1 MNLRELIPSLPECSV
16 EGTPDREIAALR
28 YDSRQVERGD
38 LFFAWKG
45 AASDGHRFIADV
57 CLRGAAGVVLEQ
69 SQADRPDSATF
80 IRVPDARRAL
90 ARMAG
95 AFHGF
100 PARSL
105 APVGITGTNGKT
117 TTAFAIKHLLSE
129 PGRPIGLLGT
139 IRHEIGQTVLSA
151 SRTTPE
157 GSDLQELLGRIKAA
171 GCVGVVMEVSSHA
184 LDQGRVEGIEFA
196 VGVFTNLTP
205 DHLDYHKTMEEYF
218 AAKRRL
224 FEGSNAA
231 AAAVVNIDDPYGAR
245 LAAALHADLH
255 RTGTLITTSADGAR
269 TASLRAEKIHAAPH
283 GTAFDL
289 VFNDQRRAVETPL
302 IGRFNVANTLSA
314 VGAALAMDRDFDRIA
329 SRLHDLP
336 AVPGRLERFGGG
348 DLPTVV
354 VDYAHTEDAVRKAL
368 ETLRELQPKR
378 LLAVVGCGGNRDRTK
393 RPRMAAAALE
403 LADQVYFTADNP
415 RNETVSAI
423 FDDMRAGVPAG
434 SASRAAWIADRQA
447 AIARAIADAAPSDI
461 VCVAGKGHE
470 ATQEVNGVFT
480 PFSDR
485 AVVEEI
491 LHGKGRN

>member
-1 MNLRELIPSLPECSV
+1 MNLRELIPALSECSV
-16 EGTPDREIAALR
+16 EGTPDREVAALR
-28 YDSRQVERGD
+28 YDSRQVGQGD

-45 AASDGHRFIADV
+45 AASDGHRFISEV
-57 CLRGAAGVVLEQ
+57 CRRGASGVVLEQ
-69 SQADRPDSATF
+69 DQADRPDSATF

-95 AFHGF
+95 AFHGY
-100 PARSL
+100 PARAL

-139 IRHEIGQTVLSA
+139 IRHEMGSTVLPA

-157 GSDLQELLGRIKAA
+157 GSDLQELLAKIKAA

-224 FEGSNAA
+224 FDGANPAA
-231 AAAVVNIDDPYGAR
+231 SAVINIDDPYGAR
-245 LAAALHADLH
+245 LAAGLSSA
-255 RTGTLITTSADGAR
+255 GIVITTSANGAR
-269 TASLRAEKIHAAPH
+269 EASLRAEKIHATPH
-283 GTAFDL
+283 GTAFEL
-289 VFNDQRRAVETPL
+289 VFQDRRRAVETPL

-314 VGAALAMDRDFDRIA
+314 VGAALALGRDFDEIA

-348 DLPTVV
+348 NQPTVV

-368 ETLRELQPKR
+368 ETLRELEPKR
-378 LLAVVGCGGNRDRTK
+378 LCTVVGCGGNRDRSK

-403 LADQVYFTADNP
+403 LSDRVYFTADNP
-415 RNETVSAI
+415 RNETISAI
-423 FDDMRAGVPAG
+423 FDDMRAGVPAD
-434 SASRAAWIADRQA
+434 SASQSRASWIDDRRA
-447 AIARAIADAAPSDI
+447 AIARAIAEAAPGDI
-461 VCVAGKGHE
+461 VCIAGKGHE

-491 LHGKGRN
+491 LNGKGRN

>member
-1 MNLRELIPSLPECSV
+1 MNLRELIPALPECSV
-16 EGTPDREIAALR
+16 EGTPDREVAALR
-28 YDSRQVERGD
+28 YDSRQVGQGD

-45 AASDGHRFIADV
+45 ANSDGHRFIAEV
-57 CLRGAAGVVLEQ
+57 CRRGASGVVLEQ
-69 SQADRPDSATF
+69 VQNDRPDAATF

-95 AFHGF
+95 AFHGH
-100 PARSL
+100 PARAL

-139 IRHEIGQTVLSA
+139 IRHEMGATILPA

-157 GSDLQELLGRIKAA
+157 GSDLQELLAKIKAA

-224 FEGSNAA
+224 FVGPASAA
-231 AAAVVNIDDPYGAR
+231 SAVINVDDPYGAR
-245 LAAALHADLH
+245 LSADLQAGLHAG
-255 RTGTLITTSADGAR
+255 GTLITTSANGAR
-269 TASLRAEKIHAAPH
+269 EASLRAEKVHAAAH
-283 GTAFDL
+283 GTAFEL
-289 VFNDQRRAVETPL
+289 VFQDHRRAVEIPL
-302 IGRFNVANTLSA
+302 IGRFNVANVLGA
-314 VGAALAMDRDFDRIA
+314 VGAALALGRDFNQIA

-336 AVPGRLERFGGG
+336 AVPGRVERFGGG
-348 DLPTVV
+348 SQPTVV
-354 VDYAHTEDAVRKAL
+354 IDYAHTEDAVRKAL
-368 ETLRELQPKR
+368 ETLRELEPQR
-378 LLAVVGCGGNRDRTK
+378 LLTVVGCGGNRDRTK

-403 LADQVYFTADNP
+403 LSDRVYFTADNP
-415 RNETVSAI
+415 RNETIAAI
-423 FDDMRAGVPAG
+423 FDDMRAGVPAA
-434 SASRAAWIADRQA
+434 SANRAAWIDDRRA
-447 AIARAIADAAPSDI
+447 AIARAIAEAAPGDI

-470 ATQEVNGVFT
+470 ATQEINGVFT

-491 LHGKGRN
+491 LNGKGRN

>member
-1 MNLRELIPSLPECSV
+1 MNLRELIPALSECSV
-16 EGTPDREIAALR
+16 EGTPDREVAALR
-28 YDSRQVERGD
+28 YDSRQVGQGD

-45 AASDGHRFIADV
+45 ASSDGHRFIAEV
-57 CLRGAAGVVLEQ
+57 CRRGASGVVLEQ
-69 SQADRPDSATF
+69 AQSDRPDSATF

-95 AFHGF
+95 AFHGH
-100 PARSL
+100 PARAL

-139 IRHEIGQTVLSA
+139 IRHEMGSTILPA

-157 GSDLQELLGRIKAA
+157 GSDLQELLAKIKAA

-224 FEGSNAA
+224 FDGPAPAA
-231 AAAVVNIDDPYGAR
+231 SAVINIDDPYGAR
-245 LAAALHADLH
+245 LAAGLHH
-255 RTGTLITTSADGAR
+255 TGIVITASANSAR
-269 TASLRAEKIHAAPH
+269 EASLRAEKVHAAAH
-283 GTAFDL
+283 GTAFEL
-289 VFNDQRRAVETPL
+289 VFEGHRRAVEIPL
-302 IGRFNVANTLSA
+302 IGGFNVANVLGA
-314 VGAALAMDRDFDRIA
+314 VGAALALGRDFDQIA

-348 DLPTVV
+348 SQPTVV

-368 ETLRELQPKR
+368 ETLRELEPQR

-403 LADQVYFTADNP
+403 LSDRVYFTADNP
-415 RNETVSAI
+415 RNETISAI
-423 FDDMRAGVPAG
+423 FDDMRAGVPADA
-434 SASRAAWIADRQA
+434 ASQAKAVWIDDRRS
-447 AIARAIADAAPSDI
+447 AIARAIAEAAPGDI
-461 VCVAGKGHE
+461 VCIAGKGHE
-470 ATQEVNGVFT
+470 ATQEINGVFT

-491 LHGKGRN
+491 LGGKGRN